1 MRSKYFVFTINNP
14 TSDDDERLSA
24 LVKKATY
31 IVWTPEVGDS
41 GTPHYQGYV
50 EFSTRRTFESVKK
63 DMPRAYLAK
72 RKGSAVQ
79 AAAYCKKTNSEQTH
93 EFGEI
98 SQPKQG
104 KRTDLDKVKEL
115 LDKGSP
121 EKEIADSHFGSWVRY
136 RKSFQA
142 YRLLSSKRNWPCSI
156 IWITGP
162 SGSGKSR
169 IAHEKWPD
177 AYYKMPGKWWCGY
190 QGEETVVLDDFRAVD
205 CPYHYLL
212 RWADRYPCLIE
223 AKGVT
228 LPLLVKR
235 VVITTCNTPQE
246 TYPKLY
252 DKQLERRIAEVWN
265 LDDPK

>member
-1 MRSKYFVFTINNP
+1 MRSKYWCFTINNP
-14 TSDDDERLSA
+14 TSSDDECLSI
-24 LVKKATY
+24 LKEKSSY
-31 IVWTPEVGDS
+31 IVWTPEVGSS

-50 EFSTRRTFESVKK
+50 EFSTRRTFKSVKA

-79 AAAYCKKTNSEQTH
+79 AAAYCKKTNSEQTN

-98 SQPKQG
+98 SQPLQG

-115 LDKGSP
+115 LDRGTA

-136 RKSFQA
+136 RKSFTA
-142 YRLLSSKRNWPCSI
+142 YRLLSVKRDWPCSI

-169 IAHEKWPD
+169 IAHENWPD
-177 AYYKMPGKWWCGY
+177 AYYKAPGRWWCGY
-190 QGEETVVLDDFRAVD
+190 QGEQVVVLDDFRADD
-205 CPYHYLL
+205 CPYHHLL
-212 RWADRYPCLIE
+212 RWADRYPCLVEI
-223 AKGVT
+223 KGAT
-228 LPLLVKR
+228 IPLLVHT

-246 TYPKLY
+246 TYPRLY
-252 DKQLERRIAEVWN
+252 DRQLERRISQTWD
-265 LDDPK
+265 LGDPK